1 MAIRP
6 GQQAGMRRDR
16 DPGPTLPMLLAA
28 PGRPDRLR
36 LLAGRL
42 RDLAAWD
49 ETPARR
55 EEVALALAQPRWGL
69 RVLALR
75 VLAAWG
81 GPRHKAALL
90 ARADRPLPLHQGR
103 RSPRGSATRWQA
115 LEIVTARR
123 LLPPL
128 LDRTDA
134 GWVFDRYLS
143 AWRDG
148 ADLLPLLHRLLP
160 LLPAEWV
167 AARLDAAMARP
178 AERESLLWLAFHL
191 RDLPA
196 RQAWLTRFA
205 AGPDPALAE
214 QARRALRVG

>member
-1 MAIRP
+1 
-6 GQQAGMRRDR
+6 MRR

-36 LLAGRL
+36 LLAARL

-81 GPRHKAALL
+81 GPRHKAWLV
-90 ARADRPLPLHQGR
+90 ARADRALPLHQGR
-103 RSPRGSATRWQA
+103 RSPPGSATRWQA

-148 ADLLPLLHRLLP
+148 ADLLPLLQRLLC
-160 LLPAEWV
+160 LLPADWV
-167 AARLDAAMARP
+167 EARLDAAMARP
-178 AERESLLWLAFHL
+178 DEQEALLWLAFHL
-191 RDLPA
+191 RGLPA

-205 AGPDPALAE
+205 AGPDAALAE